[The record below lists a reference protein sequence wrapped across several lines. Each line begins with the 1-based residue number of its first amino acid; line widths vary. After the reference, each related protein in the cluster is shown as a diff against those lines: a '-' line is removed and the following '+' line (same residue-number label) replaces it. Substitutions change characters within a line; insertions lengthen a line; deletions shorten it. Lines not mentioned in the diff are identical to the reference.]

1 MPSRRL
7 LAGVV
12 AALLGLTACQ
22 LSNPPQILPGPAK
35 PSQVLRVSVAA
46 LPASSDPALASAY
59 DSGIA
64 RTAFEALLKPKPD
77 LSDVQSAAA
86 ETYDVSPD
94 GLTYT
99 FHLRPKGAWS
109 DGVPVRAEDFVLG
122 WKRIL
127 DPRVNSPAADLL
139 AGRIKNAAGYADLDP
154 KHDAAKIPA
163 FLDGLGIRAADDRTL
178 VVQLDHLAP
187 DFKWIA
193 SMPACAPAR
202 TDAPATGP
210 GPGNGP
216 FHLESASKDSVVLA
230 ANTHYWAGR
239 PQLARIV
246 LTPRGDPVVDLAR
259 FQAAG
264 EEVTTVP
271 LSSTTQ
277 VTRDPA
283 LSRDLVRVP
292 RLIQVWA
299 QFNVHK
305 TPFDNARV
313 RLAFAQSIDRDQL
326 IRDAAESPAFASLG
340 PVPKGLRD
348 YRPDLAAQQFDAA
361 RAKSTLDS
369 SGVAPAA
376 LAGIHLLV
384 RDLPADRAVATS
396 VATQVKQH
404 LGIELIVDARPSPE
418 VTATLQR
425 GDFQVQVPG
434 GWFAD
439 YPDEQDFLD
448 IFRTEDFS
456 QWSRYSSLG
465 FDRLVE
471 QADHVTDPSRRLQLY
486 GQAQQLVAQDA
497 PVAFLY
503 QPEAWNLKQPQVQGV
518 TYTALDDW
526 PGDLYAS
533 EISIAGH

>member
-22 LSNPPQILPGPAK
+22 LSKPPQILPGPAK

-46 LPASSDPALASAY
+46 LPASTDPALAPAY
-59 DSGIA
+59 DYGIA
-64 RTAFEALLKPKPD
+64 RTAFEALLKPKAD
-77 LSDVQSAAA
+77 LSDVQPAAA
-86 ETYDVSPD
+86 ESYDVSSD

-127 DPRVNSPAADLL
+127 DPRVNSPVADLL

-154 KHDAAKIPA
+154 KQDAAKIPA

-178 VVQLDHLAP
+178 VVQLAHVAP

-193 SMPACAPAR
+193 SVPACAPVRAD
-202 TDAPATGP
+202 TPATGP

-216 FHLESASKDSVVLA
+216 FYLVSASKDSVVLA

-239 PQLARIV
+239 PQLAKIL

-259 FQAAG
+259 FQAG
-264 EEVTTVP
+264 EEEVTTVP
-271 LSSTTQ
+271 QSSTAP
-277 VTRDPA
+277 VTRDPT

-292 RLIQVWA
+292 QLIEVWA
-299 QFNVHK
+299 QFNVHRA
-305 TPFDNARV
+305 PFDNARV
-313 RLAFAQSIDRDQL
+313 RLAIAQAIDRDQL
-326 IRDAAESPAFASLG
+326 IRDGAESPALPSLG
-340 PVPKGLRD
+340 PVPKGLRA
-348 YRPDLAAQQFDAA
+348 YRPALAAQQFDAT

-369 SGVAPAA
+369 SGVAPSA

-396 VATQVKQH
+396 VAAQLKQH
-404 LGIELIVDARPSPE
+404 LGIDMTVDVKPSPE

-425 GDFQVQVPG
+425 GDFQLQVPG
-434 GWFAD
+434 GWLAD

-448 IFRTEDFS
+448 LFRTEDFS
-456 QWSRYSSLG
+456 QWSRYSSPG
-465 FDRLVE
+465 FDRLVQ
-471 QADHVTDPSRRLQLY
+471 QADHETDPSRRLQLY

-497 PVAFLY
+497 PVAFLF

-526 PGDLYAS
+526 PGDLFAADL
-533 EISIAGH
+533 SIASP